1 MDIIKRNFLNL
12 LRNGAFGEQLPI
24 EAMSDFKWKVL
35 LSVAKIHLVDNWV
48 GDSLDKGLTVS
59 GQSIPDAGASHLS
72 NAWLNRKLMSIRE
85 NEPLSEDASIETL
98 NMLDIIVQ
106 ATQSI
111 ITYGFSLGYIIKI
124 GQYIRQDGHKID
136 YIKLTKWLHDLHIF
150 RMAQL
155 EASILVDSL
164 GFEADEIQYM
174 EYMDKSAH
182 TLVTYSIDHPLRI
195 KADEW
200 HVRQLSNGM
209 IENNNKVMHQTIRNC
224 HRYMQYAP
232 MEAVST
238 LCVRFVASLSNLAE

>member
-72 NAWLNRKLMSIRE
+72 NALLNRKLMSIRE

-155 EASILVDSL
+155 EAY
-164 GFEADEIQYM
+164 EIQYM
-174 EYMDKSAH
+174 ECMDKSAH

-209 IENNNKVMHQTIRNC
+209 IENNNKVMLQTIRNC

>member
-1 MDIIKRNFLNL
+1 M
-12 LRNGAFGEQLPI
+12 
-24 EAMSDFKWKVL
+24 
-35 LSVAKIHLVDNWV
+35 
-48 GDSLDKGLTVS
+48 
-59 GQSIPDAGASHLS
+59 
-72 NAWLNRKLMSIRE
+72 
-85 NEPLSEDASIETL
+85 
-98 NMLDIIVQ
+98 
-106 ATQSI
+106 
-111 ITYGFSLGYIIKI
+111 
-124 GQYIRQDGHKID
+124 
-136 YIKLTKWLHDLHIF
+136 HDLHIF

-209 IENNNKVMHQTIRNC
+209 IENNNKVMLQTIRNC

>member
-164 GFEADEIQYM
+164 GFEADE
-174 EYMDKSAH
+174 
-182 TLVTYSIDHPLRI
+182 
-195 KADEW
+195 W

-209 IENNNKVMHQTIRNC
+209 IENNNKVMLQTIRNC

>member
-98 NMLDIIVQ
+98 NMLDIIRTGHTVHNNVRIFVGLHHKNR
-106 ATQSI
+106 AIHTAGRS
-111 ITYGFSLGYIIKI
+111 
-124 GQYIRQDGHKID
+124 QD
-136 YIKLTKWLHDLHIF
+136 
-150 RMAQL
+150 
-155 EASILVDSL
+155 
-164 GFEADEIQYM
+164 
-174 EYMDKSAH
+174 
-182 TLVTYSIDHPLRI
+182 
-195 KADEW
+195 
-200 HVRQLSNGM
+200 
-209 IENNNKVMHQTIRNC
+209 
-224 HRYMQYAP
+224 
-232 MEAVST
+232 
-238 LCVRFVASLSNLAE
+238 

>member
-24 EAMSDFKWKVL
+24 DAMSDFKWKVL

-106 ATQSI
+106 TTERLILHGVTFAHI
-111 ITYGFSLGYIIKI
+111 LNMGIFLRNYGD
-124 GQYIRQDGHKID
+124 RID
-136 YIKLTKWLHDLHIF
+136 YVKLEKWLLRLNILS
-150 RMAQL
+150 MAEL
-155 EASILVDSL
+155 EASILIYTL
-164 GFEADEIQYM
+164 GFQQDEIPFVRRVIPAAYNM
-174 EYMDKSAH
+174 ALNALSSDH
-182 TLVTYSIDHPLRI
+182 TDVDTATVSGRHIFTLNSGGKLTVTF
-195 KADEW
+195 
-200 HVRQLSNGM
+200 
-209 IENNNKVMHQTIRNC
+209 RNC
-224 HRYMQYAP
+224 QRSFFYAP
-232 MEAVST
+232 LESVSVFLTQIASYIANME
-238 LCVRFVASLSNLAE
+238 E